1 MEAAAVVRGERGG
14 RVLEIYLEYEP
25 KQSEGALYPRSF
37 SNEHNRNLTFRALVS
52 CQEVRGRNTDVDSER
67 DQCISVGSSR
77 RSEEESVIVRVNTP
91 NSTLIRHSKMSTKTT
106 NSYSMISNTLLSS
119 SVSIFFSPSASCYLA
134 LFSLPFRHTRITKNM
149 SLLWI
154 ETSLLVL
161 PRTSPDS
168 LSIPATLYNTQAVL
182 KGERTR
188 GK

>member
-1 MEAAAVVRGERGG
+1 MRNGSNRGCKKRAGRTGIGG
-14 RVLEIYLEYEP
+14 YLEYEP
-25 KQSEGALYPRSF
+25 KQAEGALYPRSF

-106 NSYSMISNTLLSS
+106 NSYSMISNRLLSS

-134 LFSLPFRHTRITKNM
+134 FFSLSPFQAYQDH
-149 SLLWI
+149 
-154 ETSLLVL
+154 EEHE
-161 PRTSPDS
+161 SPLD
-168 LSIPATLYNTQAVL
+168 
-182 KGERTR
+182 
-188 GK
+188 